1 MDAEALRRRLP
12 GWACEPRAWR
22 GVLLA
27 LLLVVSWLAFA
38 PVQFH
43 DGELPMDK
51 LRHLAAF
58 GVLAWVAAQGWGLG
72 RATGWRIAAALLAYG
87 VFIELVQ
94 SRVPGRHASA
104 ADVLADIAGIA
115 LGLVAA
121 RVFSVVR

>member
-27 LLLVVSWLAFA
+27 LLLVVSWFAFA
-38 PVQFH
+38 PMPFR
-43 DGELPMDK
+43 DGDLPLDK

-58 GVLAWVAAQGWGLG
+58 GVLAWVAAQGWGFG
-72 RATGWRIAAALLAYG
+72 RGAGWRIAAALLAYG

-94 SRVPGRHASA
+94 SQVPGRHASL
-104 ADVLADIAGIA
+104 ADVLADVAGIA
-115 LGLVAA
+115 LGLLAA